1 MSRFLETFCKIDV
14 SRAKSQGPDLA
25 DLMNVSAP
33 VLISAD
39 LCRMSQLVCS
49 FLLQKYSPASSRPK
63 KHVSNPLLLFFN
75 MVWSGPPSPSFPPS
89 FPCRCRFLRM
99 SQLACSFLLICVECL
114 SSRAHF
120 CCGCSFLRMSQLACS
135 FLLICV
141 ECLSSRAHFCCRCRF
156 LRMSELACSFPYFC
170 GSHQLPPPASS
181 RPKSM

>member
-1 MSRFLETFCKIDV
+1 M
-14 SRAKSQGPDLA
+14 
-25 DLMNVSAP
+25 
-33 VLISAD
+33 LISAHFCC
-39 LCRMSQLVCS
+39 L
-49 FLLQKYSPASSRPK
+49 KYPPASSRPK
-63 KHVSNPLLLFFN
+63 KLVINSILLVFN
-75 MVWSGPPSPSFPPS
+75 MVSSGPPSLGFPPS

-156 LRMSELACSFPYFC
+156 LQMSELACSFLLVCVECLRSRAQFC
-170 GSHQLPPPASS
+170 CRCNPPPPANQ
-181 RPKSM
+181 KSI